1 MTNIEKELELAKF
14 ERDMFSQALQ
24 ISENKLRLERTMRLQ
39 CAEDSSMDLKRALA
53 AEEKLL
59 SAEGVILLWQ
69 NKCEIAKF
77 ERDTLADALRSIIET
92 SDRTYATYSHQ
103 QLSKDLDAGRAALAL
118 LNKPKAPYA

>member
-1 MTNIEKELELAKF
+1 MTDIEKELELAKF
-14 ERDMFSQALQ
+14 ERDRFSVALQ

-39 CAEDSSMDLKRALA
+39 CADDSSMDLKRALA

-77 ERDTLADALRSIIET
+77 ERDTLAEALNQLCAEIELFET
-92 SDRTYATYSHQ
+92 RKVALDEAKKTLAILKDRNA
-103 QLSKDLDAGRAALAL
+103 
-118 LNKPKAPYA
+118 

>member
-1 MTNIEKELELAKF
+1 MDHIAASATKYAIRITAIEKEL
-14 ERDMFSQALQ
+14 
-24 ISENKLRLERTMRLQ
+24 
-39 CAEDSSMDLKRALA
+39 
-53 AEEKLL
+53 
-59 SAEGVILLWQ
+59 
-69 NKCEIAKF
+69 EIAKF